1 MQDIVLGL
9 GSNRSY
15 EGKSPKELLVQAC
28 AELSN
33 RIQNIKLSSVYKTK
47 AMYYTDQ
54 EDFYNMVVAGQ
65 FEGSAYELLDFI
77 HSIENKYGRDRSKEI
92 RNGPRPLDIDIELFG
107 NQVIR
112 EKDLVVPH
120 ERLEERAFVL
130 VPLVEILPAY
140 AEKYKDA
147 LKKVSSQKIE
157 LVG

>member
-15 EGKSPKELLVQAC
+15 EGKSPKELLAQAC

-33 RIQNIKLSSVYKTK
+33 RMQNIKLSSVYKTK